1 MEPETSNRHGRLHW
15 QCRRGMRE
23 LDLLLGAYLEQRY
36 DRAPASEQQAFE
48 RLLSYPDQVL
58 FEVLLGRQT
67 LSEKELADVV
77 ARIRAPA
84 DP

>member
-1 MEPETSNRHGRLHW
+1 
-15 QCRRGMRE
+15 MRE
-23 LDLLLGAYLEQRY
+23 LDLLLGAYLERRY
-36 DRAPASEQQAFE
+36 DQAPAAERQAFE

-67 LSEKELADVV
+67 LSEKELADVIE
-77 ARIRAPA
+77 RIRAPA